1 VKFYNP
7 AAVTCKAST
16 NRTNRRNGSRS

>member
-7 AAVTCKAST
+7 AAVTCKA
-16 NRTNRRNGSRS
+16 RGY

>member
-7 AAVTCKAST
+7 AAAMCKA
-16 NRTNRRNGSRS
+16 RDTNRRNGARS

>member
-7 AAVTCKAST
+7 AAVTCKA
-16 NRTNRRNGSRS
+16 RYTNRRNGSRS